1 MSSQQNVTKILFV
14 VVMVLI
20 VFIYVHYY
28 SKYNDTY
35 EIVQTYL
42 DKVNIDM
49 LYERNPI
56 VIYDSI
62 KTPKQ
67 LLGTLFKYS
76 YVSKSEYKINTKYP
90 VMNRAKFSFVYSTSN
105 EGNGGN
111 GGNADVYINL
121 INPSYKT
128 SMKWENGGKKQ
139 VMDKVSTTSLEET
152 NVQYITIKLKPYQVV
167 IIPMHWIIQ
176 TDAPLMKYNLDD
188 FVSLVYFKFW

>member
-1 MSSQQNVTKILFV
+1 MSSQQNVTRALFV
-14 VVMVLI
+14 VVIVLI
-20 VFIYVHYY
+20 VFIYIHYY
-28 SKYNDTY
+28 AKYNDTY

-56 VIYDSI
+56 IIYDSI

-76 YVSKSEYKINTKYP
+76 YVSKSEYKVSTKYP
-90 VMNRAKFSFVYSTSN
+90 IMNRAKFSFVYSTSN
-105 EGNGGN
+105 Q
-111 GGNADVYINL
+111 DTYINL
-121 INPSYKT
+121 INPSYT
-128 SMKWENGGKKQ
+128 SSMKWENRVNGK
-139 VMDKVSTTSLEET
+139 VADKVSTTLLDDT

-176 TDAPLMKYNLDD
+176 TDTTLVKYNLDD
-188 FVSLVYFKFW
+188 FISMIYFKIW

>member
-1 MSSQQNVTKILFV
+1 MASQQNVTKILMIV
-14 VVMVLI
+14 VVLLI
-20 VFIYVHYY
+20 VFIYIHYY

-76 YVSKSEYKINTKYP
+76 YVSKSEYKMDTNFP

-105 EGNGGN
+105 EQ
-111 GGNADVYINL
+111 DTYINL
-121 INPSYKT
+121 INPAYKA
-128 SMKWENGGKKQ
+128 SMKWVKLQNKNH
-139 VMDKVSTTSLEET
+139 VMDKVSTTPLEET
-152 NVQYITIKLKPYQVV
+152 NLRYITIKLRPYQVV
-167 IIPMHWIIQ
+167 VIPMHWIIQ
-176 TDAPLMKYNLDD
+176 SDTPLVKVNLDD
-188 FVSLVYFKFW
+188 FISMAYFKFW

>member
-42 DKVNIDM
+42 DKVNVDM

-111 GGNADVYINL
+111 ADVYINL

-128 SMKWENGGKKQ
+128 SMKWESGGKKQ

>member
-1 MSSQQNVTKILFV
+1 MSSQQNVTRILFV
-14 VVMVLI
+14 VVIVLI
-20 VFIYVHYY
+20 IFVYIHYY

-56 VIYDSI
+56 IIYDSI

-90 VMNRAKFSFVYSTSN
+90 VMNRAKFSFVYSTN
-105 EGNGGN
+105 NDN
-111 GGNADVYINL
+111 VYINL

-128 SMKWENGGKKQ
+128 SMKWDNGAKSQ

-152 NVQYITIKLKPYQVV
+152 NVQYITIKLKPNQVV
-167 IIPMHWIIQ
+167 IMPMHWIIQ
-176 TDAPLMKYNLDD
+176 TDAPLVKYNLDD
-188 FVSLVYFKFW
+188 FISLIYFKFW

>member
-1 MSSQQNVTKILFV
+1 MTKFLFIIVIL
-14 VVMVLI
+14 LI
-20 VFIYVHYY
+20 ISIYIHYY
-28 SKYNDTY
+28 SKYNNSY

-76 YVSKSEYKINTKYP
+76 YVSKSEYKINTNYP
-90 VMNRAKFSFVYSTSN
+90 ILNQAKFSFIYSTN
-105 EGNGGN
+105 PY
-111 GGNADVYINL
+111 DIYVNL
-121 INPSYKT
+121 VNPSYKT
-128 SMKWENGGKKQ
+128 DMKWVKQ
-139 VMDKVSTTSLEET
+139 TNVKTMDKVSTVSLDDT
-152 NVQYITIKLKPYQVV
+152 QVQYITLKLKPYQVV

-176 TDAPLMKYNLDD
+176 TDTPIVKYNLDD
-188 FVSLVYFKFW
+188 FVSLLYFKMW

>member
-1 MSSQQNVTKILFV
+1 MSSQQHITKILLV
-14 VVMVLI
+14 IVILLI
-20 VFIYVHYY
+20 VFIYIHYY

-76 YVSKSEYKINTKYP
+76 YVSKSDYKIDTKYP
-90 VMNRAKFSFVYSTSN
+90 IMNRAKFSFVYSTN
-105 EGNGGN
+105 
-111 GGNADVYINL
+111 DQDTYINL
-121 INPSYKT
+121 INPSYKS
-128 SMKWENGGKKQ
+128 SMKWANKRSNGGKSL
-139 VMDKVSTTSLEET
+139 VMDKVSTTTLEET
-152 NVQYITIKLKPYQVV
+152 NVQYITIKLRPYQVV
-167 IIPMHWIIQ
+167 ILPMHWIIQ
-176 TDAPLMKYNLDD
+176 SDTPLIKYNLDD
-188 FVSLVYFKFW
+188 FVSMLYFKFW

>member
-1 MSSQQNVTKILFV
+1 MSSQQNVTRLLVIV
-14 VVMVLI
+14 VIVLI
-20 VFIYVHYY
+20 AFIYIHYY

-42 DKVNIDM
+42 DKVSIDM

-56 VIYDSI
+56 IIYDSI

-76 YVSKSEYKINTKYP
+76 YVSKSDYKVNTKYP

-105 EGNGGN
+105 S
-111 GGNADVYINL
+111 DTYVNL

-128 SMKWENGGKKQ
+128 SMKWSNHNNKT
-139 VMDKVSTTSLEET
+139 VLDKVSTTNLDET
-152 NVQYITIKLKPYQVV
+152 SVQYVTIKLKPYQVV

-176 TDAPLMKYNLDD
+176 TDTPLVKYNLDD
-188 FVSLVYFKFW
+188 FVSMIYFRVW

>member
-1 MSSQQNVTKILFV
+1 MSSQQHITKILLV
-14 VVMVLI
+14 IVILLI
-20 VFIYVHYY
+20 VFIYIHYY

-76 YVSKSEYKINTKYP
+76 YVSKSDYKIDTKYP
-90 VMNRAKFSFVYSTSN
+90 IMNRAKFSFVYSTS
-105 EGNGGN
+105 
-111 GGNADVYINL
+111 DQDTYINL
-121 INPSYKT
+121 INPSYKS
-128 SMKWENGGKKQ
+128 SMKWANKRSNGGKSL
-139 VMDKVSTTSLEET
+139 VMDKVSTTTLEET
-152 NVQYITIKLKPYQVV
+152 NVQYITIKLRPYQVV
-167 IIPMHWIIQ
+167 ILPMHWIIQ
-176 TDAPLMKYNLDD
+176 SDTPLIKYNLDD
-188 FVSLVYFKFW
+188 FVSMLYFKFW